1 MHAELS
7 SVKDMAKS
15 DVFLWARLLCSIM
28 CAGAFV
34 SDRSYDLVQ
43 LSDFFV
49 RMQGN
54 DALGFVVAIALYML
68 DLYRSGHAC

>member
-15 DVFLWARLLCSIM
+15 DVFPWVRLLCSIM
-28 CAGAFV
+28 CAGAFA
-34 SDRSYDLVQ
+34 SDRSYDLAQ

-54 DALGFVVAIALYML
+54 GALGFVVAIALYML
-68 DLYRSGHAC
+68 DPYRSGHAC

>member
-15 DVFLWARLLCSIM
+15 DVFPWARLLCSIM

-34 SDRSYDLVQ
+34 SNRSYDLVQ

-49 RMQGN
+49 RM
-54 DALGFVVAIALYML
+54 
-68 DLYRSGHAC
+68 